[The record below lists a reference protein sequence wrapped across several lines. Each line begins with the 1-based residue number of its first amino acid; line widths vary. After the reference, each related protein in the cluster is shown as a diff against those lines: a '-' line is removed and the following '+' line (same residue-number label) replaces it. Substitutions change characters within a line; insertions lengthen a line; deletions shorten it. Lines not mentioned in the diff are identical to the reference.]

1 MNTFVRTQAPL
12 LTLLLIGSLAHSA
25 APASGAWRPTQ
36 GCETLSNYRVPAT
49 EIRLPSNGAQIA
61 SAKLIAA
68 QGERGTPNFLPEYCE
83 IRGTIAPV
91 DPQAGLIN
99 FGMALPTEWNGEA
112 MQIGGNGMLGFI
124 PWLAA
129 LNRDGAGS
137 PAGPPYPPNAAY
149 PLALGFATYGDDSGH
164 MVGNG
169 TAPGAPGG
177 VAASNGQATM
187 GGPPPAFDFAWVS
200 NRETWLNFT
209 YQNIRKD
216 HDAAMSILKFVY
228 GHAPRKTYFA
238 GESHGGRQAMEAVA
252 RFPED
257 YDGALISVPLAYLTE
272 MWVSG
277 LRNLQAEAL
286 PGGWIPPAKLQ
297 LIETETTRQCDA
309 LDGLKDGVIMNYAA
323 CDLVFDPAVHPQ
335 ALAAIRCADG
345 TDQGPQCLSDAQ
357 IATLNTFRSAVALD
371 YGIPGKFRSYPGI
384 AVGSESTHPWV
395 ASRQQPDAANLKYPF
410 TELLK
415 VALDEPQLTAANFDV
430 HRLAAKLQ
438 ALSQD
443 LDPPTDWSKFFA
455 KGGKVIFAS
464 ASNDYIT
471 NSHGHVLAYRGVIA
485 ESGSRATKAGLR
497 FYMTPGG
504 DHGSRS
510 FSFPEKTPQ
519 ARQMDLLKVLTDWVE
534 QGTAPPEHVEQFL
547 MAKDSP
553 YTETRSRPLCQYPSY
568 PRYSGHGEASIAKSY
583 VCSAP

>member
-1 MNTFVRTQAPL
+1 VNIFVRTQAPL
-12 LTLLLIGSLAHSA
+12 LILLMISPLASGA
-25 APASGAWRPTQ
+25 APAGVWRPAQ
-36 GCETLSNYRVPAT
+36 GCETLINYRVPAA
-49 EIRLPSNGAQIA
+49 EIRLPSNGAQIL

-83 IRGTIAPV
+83 IRGIIAPS
-91 DPQAGLIN
+91 DPQAGVIN
-99 FGMALPTEWNGEA
+99 FGMAVPTEWHGNA
-112 MQIGGNGMLGFI
+112 MQIGGNGMLGFV

-149 PLALGFATYGDDSGH
+149 PLALGYATFGDDSGH
-164 MVGNG
+164 KVGNG
-169 TAPGAPGG
+169 SAPGEPGG
-177 VAASNGQATM
+177 VAASSGQATM
-187 GGPPPAFDFAWVS
+187 GGPQPALDFSWVS
-200 NRETWLNFT
+200 NRETWLNFI

-216 HDAAMSILKFVY
+216 HDSVMSILKYFY

-286 PGGWIPPAKLQ
+286 PGGWIPPAKLK
-297 LIETETTRQCDA
+297 LIEAETTRQCDA
-309 LDGLKDGVIMNYAA
+309 LDGIKDGVIMNYVA
-323 CDLVFDPAVHPQ
+323 CDELFDPASHPQ
-335 ALAAIRCADG
+335 ALAAIRCTDG

-371 YGIPGKFRSYPGI
+371 YSIPGKFRGYPGI
-384 AVGSESTHPWV
+384 PAGSESTHPWV

-410 TELLK
+410 IELLRL
-415 VALDEPQLTAANFDV
+415 ALGEPQLTAENFDA
-430 HRLAAKLQ
+430 HRLAPKLQ
-438 ALSQD
+438 SLSQE

-455 KGGKVIFAS
+455 RGGKVIFAT

-471 NSHGHVLAYRGVIA
+471 NSHGHILAYRAVVA
-485 ESGSRATKAGLR
+485 ESGSNAVKAGLR
-497 FYMTPGG
+497 FYLTPGG

-510 FSFPEKTPQ
+510 FSFPEKAPQ
-519 ARQMDLLKVLTDWVE
+519 ARQMDLLKVLTNWVE
-534 QGTAPPEHVEQFL
+534 HGAAPPDHIEQFL
-547 MAKDSP
+547 MAKEAP
-553 YTETRSRPLCQYPSY
+553 FTVTRTRPLCQYPLY
-568 PRYSGHGEASIAKSY
+568 PKYSGRGDASLAVSY
-583 VCSAP
+583 VCAAP